1 MSAATMPPRFYLLT
15 DTNRLPDWRET
26 LPLLPHGAGV
36 ILRDYDAPDRPALAS
51 EMAALC
57 RRLHLYLLIG
67 GSPALARKHKA
78 GLHMPE
84 NMATPRLA
92 AQCPQGQILSMA
104 AHNAAAL
111 HKARALN
118 VDMVLLSPV
127 FATPS
132 HPQAHPLGVVRLA
145 ALAQQTRLP
154 LIALGGMTARRFA
167 RLSGAGLH
175 GFGAIG
181 FWAGQVQ

>member
-1 MSAATMPPRFYLLT
+1 MPPRFYLLT
-15 DTNRLPDWRET
+15 DTKRLPDWRKV
-26 LPLLPHGAGV
+26 LPLLPQGAGV
-36 ILRDYDAPDRPALAS
+36 ILRDYDAPDRAALAS
-51 EMAALC
+51 EMARLC
-57 RRLHLYLLIG
+57 RRFHLHFLIG
-67 GSPALARKHKA
+67 GDAALARKHKA

-84 NMATPRLA
+84 NMATPFLA
-92 AQCPQGQILSMA
+92 AQCPHGQILSMA
-104 AHNAAAL
+104 AHSPAAL

-175 GFGAIG
+175 GFAAIG
-181 FWAGQVQ
+181 FWAGLAQ